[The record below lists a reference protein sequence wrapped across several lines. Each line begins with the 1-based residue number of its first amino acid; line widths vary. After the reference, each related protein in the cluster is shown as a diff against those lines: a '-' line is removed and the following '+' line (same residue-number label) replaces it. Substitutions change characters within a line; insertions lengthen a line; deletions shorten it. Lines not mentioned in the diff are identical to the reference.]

1 MALDPKYRLQA
12 NRQSLERDY
21 RANPGDESL
30 VFRLVSVLERLEDH
44 DALVELIESAAQ
56 RMPGVLD
63 LQMTRARILSSLG
76 DFEAARAAYNAI
88 LEREPGHVDAAC
100 ALVQAGKGTDV
111 GGLDGVQAL
120 LAQADRATGDFYKLS
135 YARARLLEDQERY
148 DEAFDAFRL
157 ANEKQAALGGMD
169 IRAKQRAA
177 VTVMNDLAPAAVD
190 GLAGKGHPSERPVF
204 IVGMPRSGTSLTE
217 QILSRHPG
225 VRALGEQTVLGEVL
239 RNLIMKAPRNSGPLL
254 QALDGLGPG
263 TWREAGGEYLRRID
277 EIDADAP
284 RVTDKL
290 PANFALLPWLRL
302 LLPGARIVHVRRHPL
317 ATLASCIRTPFADPL
332 LAFTVEDWAR
342 FYGLYEALMQRW
354 RPLLGG
360 SLLELDYEDLVSDLP
375 GQARRLVDFAGLD
388 WSDDCLQP
396 ERSRR
401 AVHTASFRQVRKGVH
416 MDSVARW
423 KHYERPLLALQAV
436 IDESREWISSQVI
449 D

>member
-1 MALDPKYRLQA
+1 
-12 NRQSLERDY
+12 
-21 RANPGDESL
+21 
-30 VFRLVSVLERLEDH
+30 
-44 DALVELIESAAQ
+44 
-56 RMPGVLD
+56 
-63 LQMTRARILSSLG
+63 
-76 DFEAARAAYNAI
+76 
-88 LEREPGHVDAAC
+88 
-100 ALVQAGKGTDV
+100 
-111 GGLDGVQAL
+111 
-120 LAQADRATGDFYKLS
+120 
-135 YARARLLEDQERY
+135 
-148 DEAFDAFRL
+148 
-157 ANEKQAALGGMD
+157 MD
-169 IRAKQRAA
+169 IHAKQRAA
-177 VTVMNDLAPAAVD
+177 VTVMNDLGPGVVN
-190 GLAGKGHPSERPVF
+190 GISGSGEVSQRPVF

-217 QILSRHPG
+217 QVLSRHPG
-225 VRALGEQTVLGEVL
+225 IRAMGEQTILGEVL
-239 RNLIMKAPRNSGPLL
+239 RNLIVQAPESPGPLPL
-254 QALDGLGPG
+254 ALDGIGPDV
-263 TWREAGGEYLRRID
+263 WRRAGAEYLRRID

-375 GQARRLVDFAGLD
+375 GQARRLVEFAGLD

-416 MDSVARW
+416 IDSVARW